1 MAAYR
6 LVHPEDYDEMWRL
19 NSEVFATGKDFYWEG
34 RMVIG
39 GQVRWMRIESV
50 PRDLPGGRKVWS
62 SVLTDIT
69 SRKETE
75 AKLAR
80 REKQFEQVNTKLL
93 VAQERLI
100 TDKIRLRA
108 TLDSLL
114 DPHVMMQPVRDANGV
129 VSDFVITEAN
139 VAACAYQGTTRE
151 NLVGRRILELFPSRG
166 PSARLEMYRGL
177 METGQPLVL
186 NDFVYPGEANGDSRH
201 FDVRAVRVEGAI
213 SYTWRDVTDRY
224 RAAKEMEKRA
234 RFDQLTNLL
243 SRTEALDR
251 IETAKNRR
259 TGRKMA
265 VLFCDVDNFKAINDT
280 RGHHAGD
287 EVLRQIAARMQ
298 KCLRSEEDLA
308 ARLGGD
314 ELLVVLGGVRDLDD
328 AMAVAEKLRRSVAE
342 PMALPGG
349 PVKATVSIGV
359 TLANPDESVD
369 SMVARADIA
378 LYNAKQ
384 TGRNQV
390 ISISTPE
397 KFSEV

>member
-1 MAAYR
+1 
-6 LVHPEDYDEMWRL
+6 
-19 NSEVFATGKDFYWEG
+19 
-34 RMVIG
+34 
-39 GQVRWMRIESV
+39 
-50 PRDLPGGRKVWS
+50 
-62 SVLTDIT
+62 
-69 SRKETE
+69 
-75 AKLAR
+75 
-80 REKQFEQVNTKLL
+80 
-93 VAQERLI
+93 
-100 TDKIRLRA
+100 
-108 TLDSLL
+108 
-114 DPHVMMQPVRDANGV
+114 
-129 VSDFVITEAN
+129 
-139 VAACAYQGTTRE
+139 
-151 NLVGRRILELFPSRG
+151 
-166 PSARLEMYRGL
+166 
-177 METGQPLVL
+177 
-186 NDFVYPGEANGDSRH
+186 
-201 FDVRAVRVEGAI
+201 
-213 SYTWRDVTDRY
+213 
-224 RAAKEMEKRA
+224 
-234 RFDQLTNLL
+234 
-243 SRTEALDR
+243 
-251 IETAKNRR
+251 
-259 TGRKMA
+259 MA